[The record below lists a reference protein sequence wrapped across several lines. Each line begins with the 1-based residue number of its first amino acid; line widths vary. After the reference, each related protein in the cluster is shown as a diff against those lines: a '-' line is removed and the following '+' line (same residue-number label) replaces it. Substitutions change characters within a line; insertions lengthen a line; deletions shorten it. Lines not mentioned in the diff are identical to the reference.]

1 MKKMKNRES
10 DLLSLRNE
18 TLGAI
23 SNQSSVEESF
33 QNKTLRPILKLQ
45 NDLFIVVFSDY
56 ITQQKGVFYTLSTE
70 KKLAYI
76 ENVIQRD
83 VKFRNVL
90 KGIILGIFTIVEYKE
105 YLKNSSNLNKRMMTM
120 LIERLQSNLLLFDI

>member
-1 MKKMKNRES
+1 MKNRES

-18 TLGAI
+18 TLGVI
-23 SNQSSVEESF
+23 SNQSSEEEFF

-45 NDLFIVVFSDY
+45 NDLIIVVFSDY
-56 ITQQKGVFYTLSTE
+56 IIKQKGVFYTLSTE

-76 ENVIQRD
+76 ETVIQRD

>member
-1 MKKMKNRES
+1 MKNRES

-56 ITQQKGVFYTLSTE
+56 IIQQKGVFYTLSTE

>member
-1 MKKMKNRES
+1 MKNRES
-10 DLLSLRNE
+10 DVLSLRNE

-23 SNQSSVEESF
+23 SNESSVEESF

-45 NDLFIVVFSDY
+45 NDLFIVVFTDY
-56 ITQQKGVFYTLSTE
+56 IIQQKGVFYTLSTE